1 MSGGREIMDD
11 GRVYGLSL
19 RRKVHCY
26 VKQITHGRL
35 YDMIHRVYGFVR
47 KTGFCF
53 RNAILIALII
63 PTMVSA
69 QERRLVID
77 TFHSVALEGNLLGD
91 TADRNVIVYLPP
103 SYNTDLHRRYP
114 VVYLLHGNTARVEG
128 TYNPATSWIKRM
140 NINTLMDSLIRA
152 KVVREMI
159 LAMPNGRNRYRGS
172 HYVNSSVTGK
182 WADYIARDL
191 VQHID
196 SNYRT
201 LPSAQSRGLAGCSMG
216 GRGTLYLGMTYPDVF
231 GVIYGLSSG
240 EMNFGELSQPDNPE
254 SWSKLLQLQDISQAE
269 WGMVRMI
276 GLAAAFSPN
285 PDRPPFFVDFQYE
298 LVDGTVRPLPEVFK
312 KWQAYDPVALVS
324 SSQANLQQL
333 KAIRFDCGKSDGMC
347 ITGNRALAKALT
359 AVGIP
364 HIYEEYEGNHGNR
377 WPERMKTKVLPFF
390 SEVLAFTVSSK

>member
-1 MSGGREIMDD
+1 MIKQVY
-11 GRVYGLSL
+11 RVFWD
-19 RRKVHCY
+19 V
-26 VKQITHGRL
+26 V
-35 YDMIHRVYGFVR
+35 V
-47 KTGFCF
+47 CF
-53 RNAILIALII
+53 RNAVLITFII
-63 PTMVSA
+63 STMAFA
-69 QERRLVID
+69 QESRLAVD
-77 TFHSVALEGNLLGD
+77 TFHSVALEDNLLED
-91 TADRNVIVYLPP
+91 SSDRDIIVYLPP
-103 SYNTDLHRRYP
+103 SYDVDLHRRYP
-114 VVYLLHGNTARVEG
+114 VVYLLHGNTARVKA
-128 TYNPATSWIKRM
+128 TYNPATNWIKTM
-140 NINTLMDSLIRA
+140 NINTMMDSLIRA
-152 KVVREMI
+152 KAVREII
-159 LAMPNGRNRYRGS
+159 LVMPNGRNCYRGC

-182 WADYIARDL
+182 WADHIARDL

-216 GRGTLYLGMTYPDVF
+216 GRGALYLGMTYPDVF

-240 EMNFGELSQPDNPE
+240 EMNFGELSQPNNSE

-324 SSQANLQQL
+324 SRQANLQQL
-333 KAIRFDCGKSDGMC
+333 KAIRFDCGKSDGMA
-347 ITGNRALAKALT
+347 ITANRALAKALT
-359 AVGIP
+359 AVGIQ
-364 HIYEEYEGNHGNR
+364 HVYEEYEGNHGNR